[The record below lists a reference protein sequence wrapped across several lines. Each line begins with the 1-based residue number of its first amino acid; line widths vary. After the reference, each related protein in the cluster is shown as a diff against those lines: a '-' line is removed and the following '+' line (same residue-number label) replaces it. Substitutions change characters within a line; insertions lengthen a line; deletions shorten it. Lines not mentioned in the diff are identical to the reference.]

1 MKNGFSIKAV
11 ILIIVITS
19 LITSLT
25 TGVILYNNTN
35 LLLGSTVELT
45 DDANLKE
52 FIRIYNDL
60 NKDYYDK
67 IDRKGMIEEAISAML
82 DYLDEDYSTYLNKN
96 QTTELENK
104 LNGEYNGI
112 GIYFAGKKIVEV
124 LDDTPASNAGL
135 IAGDEIVSINDISI
149 DGKTNSEIFGL
160 ISKDKENTITIKRND
175 ELISYNIKTSQINTP
190 LTNTIIN
197 INDKNIGYIKVSTF
211 TNKVGEEFKKTLLK
225 LEGQGIDSLVIDM
238 RDNLGG
244 YLKGASEI
252 ANLFLEKDKIIYS
265 LDSKDGISNYKDNT
279 DEFRSYQVVILI
291 NKNTASASEVLTAAL
306 KDSYNAIIVG
316 EKSYGK
322 GRVQEAK
329 TLEDGTMVKYTTAKW
344 LTPLGNCIDEI
355 GISPDYVVEMT
366 KNEKGEIVD
375 NQLDKA
381 VEILTYTSSSII
393 EE

>member
-25 TGVILYNNTN
+25 TGLILYNNTN

-52 FIRIYNDL
+52 FIRVYNDL

-82 DYLDEDYSTYLNKN
+82 DYLHEDYSTYLNKN

-112 GIYFAGKKIVEV
+112 GIYFTGKKIVQV
-124 LDDTPASNAGL
+124 LEDTPASNAGL
-135 IAGDEIVSINDISI
+135 IAGDEIVSINDIST
-149 DGKTNSEIFGL
+149 DGKTNSEILGL

-197 INDKNIGYIKVSTF
+197 KDDKKIGYIKVSTF

-265 LDSKDGISNYKDNT
+265 LDSKDGISNYKDDT
-279 DEFRSYQVVILI
+279 DESRTYQVVILI

-306 KDSYNAIIVG
+306 KDSYNAIVVG

-366 KNEKGEIVD
+366 KNENGEIVD

>member
-160 ISKDKENTITIKRND
+160 ISKDKENNIKIKRND
-175 ELISYNIKTSQINTP
+175 ELINNNIKTSQINTP

-265 LDSKDGISNYKDNT
+265 LDSKDGISNYKDDT

-366 KNEKGEIVD
+366 KNENGEIVD

>member
-279 DEFRSYQVVILI
+279 DESRTYQVVILI

-366 KNEKGEIVD
+366 KNENGEIVD

>member
-25 TGVILYNNTN
+25 TGLILYNNTN

-82 DYLDEDYSTYLNKN
+82 DYLHEDYSTYLNKN

-112 GIYFAGKKIVEV
+112 GIYFTGKKIVQV
-124 LDDTPASNAGL
+124 LEDTPASNAGL
-135 IAGDEIVSINDISI
+135 IAGDEIVSINDIST
-149 DGKTNSEIFGL
+149 DGKTNSEILGL

-265 LDSKDGISNYKDNT
+265 LDSKDGISNYKDDT
-279 DEFRSYQVVILI
+279 DESRTYQVVILI

-366 KNEKGEIVD
+366 KNENGEIVD

>member
-25 TGVILYNNTN
+25 TGLILYNNTN

-82 DYLDEDYSTYLNKN
+82 DYLHEDYSTYLNKN

-112 GIYFAGKKIVEV
+112 GIYFTGKKIVQV
-124 LDDTPASNAGL
+124 LEDTPASNAGL
-135 IAGDEIVSINDISI
+135 IAGDEIVSINDIST
-149 DGKTNSEIFGL
+149 DGKTNSEILGL

-265 LDSKDGISNYKDNT
+265 LDSKDGISNYKDDT
-279 DEFRSYQVVILI
+279 DESRTYQVVVLI

-366 KNEKGEIVD
+366 KNENGEIVD

-381 VEILTYTSSSII
+381 VEILTYTSSNII

>member
-25 TGVILYNNTN
+25 TGLILYNNTN

-82 DYLDEDYSTYLNKN
+82 DYLHEDYSTYLNKN

-112 GIYFAGKKIVEV
+112 GIYFTGKKIVQV
-124 LDDTPASNAGL
+124 LEDTPASNAGL
-135 IAGDEIVSINDISI
+135 IAGDEIVSINDIST
-149 DGKTNSEIFGL
+149 DGKTNSEILGL

-197 INDKNIGYIKVSTF
+197 INDKNIGYIKVSAF

-265 LDSKDGISNYKDNT
+265 LDSKDGISNYKDDT
-279 DEFRSYQVVILI
+279 DESRTYQVVILI

-366 KNEKGEIVD
+366 KNENGEIVD

-381 VEILTYTSSSII
+381 VEILSYTSSSII

>member
-112 GIYFAGKKIVEV
+112 GIYFAGKKIVQV

-197 INDKNIGYIKVSTF
+197 VNDKNIGYIKVSTF

-265 LDSKDGISNYKDNT
+265 LDSKDGISNYKDDT

-366 KNEKGEIVD
+366 KNENGEIVD

-381 VEILTYTSSSII
+381 VEILSYTSSSII

>member
-25 TGVILYNNTN
+25 TGLILYNNTN

-82 DYLDEDYSTYLNKN
+82 DYLHEDYSTYLNKN

-112 GIYFAGKKIVEV
+112 GIYFTGKKIVQV
-124 LDDTPASNAGL
+124 LEDTPASNAGL
-135 IAGDEIVSINDISI
+135 IAGDEIVSINDIST
-149 DGKTNSEIFGL
+149 DGKTNSEILGL

-265 LDSKDGISNYKDNT
+265 LDSKDGISNYKDDT
-279 DEFRSYQVVILI
+279 DESRTYQVVVLI

-355 GISPDYVVEMT
+355 GISPDYVVEIT
-366 KNEKGEIVD
+366 KNENGEIVD

>member
-25 TGVILYNNTN
+25 TGLILYNNTN

-60 NKDYYDK
+60 YDK
-67 IDRKGMIEEAISAML
+67 IDRKGMIEEAISDML
-82 DYLDEDYSTYLNKN
+82 NYLHEDYSTYLNKN

-112 GIYFAGKKIVEV
+112 GIYFTGKKIVQV
-124 LDDTPASNAGL
+124 LEDTPASNAGL
-135 IAGDEIVSINDISI
+135 IAGDEIVSINDIST
-149 DGKTNSEIFGL
+149 DGKTNSEILGL

-197 INDKNIGYIKVSTF
+197 KDDKNIGYIKVSTF

-265 LDSKDGISNYKDNT
+265 LDSKDGISNYKDDT
-279 DEFRSYQVVILI
+279 DESRTYQVVILI

-306 KDSYNAIIVG
+306 KDSYNAIVVG

-366 KNEKGEIVD
+366 KNENGEIVD

>member
-265 LDSKDGISNYKDNT
+265 LDSKDGISNYKDDT

-366 KNEKGEIVD
+366 KNENGEIVD

>member
-25 TGVILYNNTN
+25 TGLILYNNTN

-82 DYLDEDYSTYLNKN
+82 DYLHEDYSTYLNKN

-112 GIYFAGKKIVEV
+112 GIYFTGKKIVQV
-124 LDDTPASNAGL
+124 LEDTPASNAGL
-135 IAGDEIVSINDISI
+135 IAGDEIVSINDIST
-149 DGKTNSEIFGL
+149 DGKTNSEILGL
-160 ISKDKENTITIKRND
+160 ISKDKENIITIKRND

-197 INDKNIGYIKVSTF
+197 KDDKNIGYIKVSTF

-265 LDSKDGISNYKDNT
+265 LDSKDGISNYKDDT
-279 DEFRSYQVVILI
+279 DESRTYQVVILI

-306 KDSYNAIIVG
+306 KDSYNAIVVG

-366 KNEKGEIVD
+366 KNENGEIVD

>member
-25 TGVILYNNTN
+25 TGLILYNNTN

-82 DYLDEDYSTYLNKN
+82 DYLHEDYSTYLNKN

-112 GIYFAGKKIVEV
+112 GIYFTGKKIVQV
-124 LDDTPASNAGL
+124 LEDTPASNAGL
-135 IAGDEIVSINDISI
+135 IAGDEIVSINDIST
-149 DGKTNSEIFGL
+149 DGKTNSEILGL

-265 LDSKDGISNYKDNT
+265 LDSKDGISNYKDDT
-279 DEFRSYQVVILI
+279 DESRTYQVVVLI

-366 KNEKGEIVD
+366 KNENGEIVD

>member
-25 TGVILYNNTN
+25 TGLILYNNTN

-52 FIRIYNDL
+52 FIRVYNDL

-82 DYLDEDYSTYLNKN
+82 DYLHEDYSTYLNKN

-112 GIYFAGKKIVEV
+112 GIYFTGKKIVQV
-124 LDDTPASNAGL
+124 LEDTPASNAGL
-135 IAGDEIVSINDISI
+135 IAGDEIVSINDIST
-149 DGKTNSEIFGL
+149 DGKTNSEILGL

-265 LDSKDGISNYKDNT
+265 LDSKDGISNYKDDT
-279 DEFRSYQVVILI
+279 DESRTYQVVVLI

-366 KNEKGEIVD
+366 KNENGEIVD

>member
-1 MKNGFSIKAV
+1 M
-11 ILIIVITS
+11 
-19 LITSLT
+19 
-25 TGVILYNNTN
+25 
-35 LLLGSTVELT
+35 
-45 DDANLKE
+45 
-52 FIRIYNDL
+52 
-60 NKDYYDK
+60 
-67 IDRKGMIEEAISAML
+67 
-82 DYLDEDYSTYLNKN
+82 
-96 QTTELENK
+96 
-104 LNGEYNGI
+104 
-112 GIYFAGKKIVEV
+112 
-124 LDDTPASNAGL
+124 
-135 IAGDEIVSINDISI
+135 
-149 DGKTNSEIFGL
+149 

-265 LDSKDGISNYKDNT
+265 LDSKDGISNYKDDT
-279 DEFRSYQVVILI
+279 DESRTYQVVVLI

-366 KNEKGEIVD
+366 KNENGEIVD

>member
-25 TGVILYNNTN
+25 TGLILYNNTN

-82 DYLDEDYSTYLNKN
+82 DYLHEDYSTYLNKN

-112 GIYFAGKKIVEV
+112 GIYFTGKKIVQV
-124 LDDTPASNAGL
+124 LEDTPASNAGL
-135 IAGDEIVSINDISI
+135 IAGDEIVSINDIST
-149 DGKTNSEIFGL
+149 DGKTNSEILGL

-197 INDKNIGYIKVSTF
+197 IDDKNIGYIKVSTF

-225 LEGQGIDSLVIDM
+225 LEGQGINSLVIDM

-265 LDSKDGISNYKDNT
+265 LDSKDGISNYKDDT
-279 DEFRSYQVVILI
+279 DESRTYQVVILI

-366 KNEKGEIVD
+366 KNENGEIVD

>member
-25 TGVILYNNTN
+25 TGLILYNNTN

-82 DYLDEDYSTYLNKN
+82 DYLHEDYSTYLNKN

-112 GIYFAGKKIVEV
+112 GIYFTGKKIVQV
-124 LDDTPASNAGL
+124 LEDTPASNAGL
-135 IAGDEIVSINDISI
+135 IAGDEIVSINDIST
-149 DGKTNSEIFGL
+149 DGKTNSEILGL

-265 LDSKDGISNYKDNT
+265 LDSKDGITNYKDDT
-279 DEFRSYQVVILI
+279 DESRTYQVVILI

-366 KNEKGEIVD
+366 KNENGEIVD

-381 VEILTYTSSSII
+381 VEILSYTSSSII

>member
-25 TGVILYNNTN
+25 TGLILYNNTN

-82 DYLDEDYSTYLNKN
+82 DYLHEDYSTYLNKN

-112 GIYFAGKKIVEV
+112 GIYFTGKKIVQV
-124 LDDTPASNAGL
+124 LEDTPASNAGL
-135 IAGDEIVSINDISI
+135 IAGDEIVSINDIST
-149 DGKTNSEIFGL
+149 DGKTNSEILGL

-265 LDSKDGISNYKDNT
+265 LDSKDGISNYKDDT
-279 DEFRSYQVVILI
+279 DESRTYQVVILI

-366 KNEKGEIVD
+366 KNENGEIVD

-381 VEILTYTSSSII
+381 VEILSYTSSSII